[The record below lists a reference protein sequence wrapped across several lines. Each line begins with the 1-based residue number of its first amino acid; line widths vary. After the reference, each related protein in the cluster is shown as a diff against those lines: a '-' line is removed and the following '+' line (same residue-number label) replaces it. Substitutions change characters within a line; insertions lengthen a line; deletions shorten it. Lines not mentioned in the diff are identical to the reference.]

1 MSRLAVVGAGY
12 VGLVTA
18 ACMAHLGH
26 QVVALDVDAEKVE
39 LLQGRR
45 CPHLRAGPG

>member
-1 MSRLAVVGAGY
+1 VVGAGY

-26 QVVALDVDAEKVE
+26 DVVALDVDAEKVE
-39 LLQGRR
+39 LLRGGGSLSTNRDW
-45 CPHLRAGPG
+45 LSS